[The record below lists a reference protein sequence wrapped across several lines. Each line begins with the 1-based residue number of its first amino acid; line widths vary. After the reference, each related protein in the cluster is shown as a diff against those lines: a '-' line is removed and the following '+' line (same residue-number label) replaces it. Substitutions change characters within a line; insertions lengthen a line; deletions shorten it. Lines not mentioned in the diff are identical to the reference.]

1 MKSQKGIEEKEIR
14 PRPVPRP
21 RLVQNLPAVL
31 THTHAS
37 PCQRGRAVI
46 YRHAHPGII

>member
-14 PRPVPRP
+14 PRPLPRP
-21 RLVQNLPAVL
+21 WLVQNLPAVF

-37 PCQRGRAVI
+37 LCQHGRAMI

>member
-21 RLVQNLPAVL
+21 RLVQNLPAVF

-37 PCQRGRAVI
+37 TRTPPRVSTAGL
-46 YRHAHPGII
+46 